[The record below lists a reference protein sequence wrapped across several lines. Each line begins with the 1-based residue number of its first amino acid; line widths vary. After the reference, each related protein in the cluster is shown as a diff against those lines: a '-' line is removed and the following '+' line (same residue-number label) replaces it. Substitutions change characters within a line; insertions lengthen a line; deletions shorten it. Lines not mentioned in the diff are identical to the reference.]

1 MCACGSSTTNHEY
14 SADIVSEVR
23 DTQNIV
29 NFKNPFTSFDRQLF
43 DLRGNVSKVL
53 VKKAIC
59 DSTWTSL
66 ENLIEDK
73 FSFKVNG
80 EVVFDSNSKRKL
92 ARNSKGQLTSKQT
105 YIKDYDF
112 YISEEFSYNQQGL
125 LDTLVLNGLENAG
138 VKTFK
143 YDSNWD
149 CISAISSTASEG
161 SEYEEEFSYMIMER
175 DDKGNWTKRRISS
188 VLKCIDNGSE
198 EKYYS
203 IETRDITY
211 Y

>member
-1 MCACGSSTTNHEY
+1 MDSNNCNQEY

-80 EVVFDSNSKRKL
+80 EVVFDSNSKR
-92 ARNSKGQLTSKQT
+92 
-105 YIKDYDF
+105 
-112 YISEEFSYNQQGL
+112 
-125 LDTLVLNGLENAG
+125 
-138 VKTFK
+138 
-143 YDSNWD
+143 
-149 CISAISSTASEG
+149 
-161 SEYEEEFSYMIMER
+161 
-175 DDKGNWTKRRISS
+175 
-188 VLKCIDNGSE
+188 
-198 EKYYS
+198 
-203 IETRDITY
+203 
-211 Y
+211 